1 MFLVTLICSDE
12 ACAEE
17 VEVVVSHGL
26 EALDASAC
34 AGCGCT
40 HVLLDVSDWERAEAR
55 APALALVA

>member
-1 MFLVTLICSDE
+1 MFLATLICSDE

-34 AGCGCT
+34 ACGCA
-40 HVLLDVSDWERAEAR
+40 HVLLDVSDWERAEVR
-55 APALALVA
+55 ALAHA